1 MSDHELTI
9 KPADK
14 GSAVVVSGK
23 YDYLLEAKDQLNNTK
38 VYEKWSGNPLY
49 IYIYYIYIYIY
60 ICMYSFNNENGVQK
74 LRKSQLSQ
82 LVLTFRPFSR

>member
-14 GSAVVVSGK
+14 GSAVVVSDK
-23 YDYLLEAKDQLNNTK
+23 YDYLLEAKGQLNNTK
-38 VYEKWSGNPLY
+38 VYEKWSGN
-49 IYIYYIYIYIY
+49 IYIYIYIY
-60 ICMYSFNNENGVQK
+60 ICIVSTMSTGCEVK
-74 LRKSQLSQ
+74 KSELSQ

>member
-23 YDYLLEAKDQLNNTK
+23 YDYLLEAKGLNNTK

-49 IYIYYIYIYIY
+49 WFTDMTKY
-60 ICMYSFNNENGVQK
+60 
-74 LRKSQLSQ
+74 
-82 LVLTFRPFSR
+82 